1 MAGQRPH
8 EPPGDGWVPCHL
20 TIRGVRFLHRT
31 RARPARSREHV
42 RAPRHTHTTTTRHH
56 TREGAAMISWTLTTA
71 AEDDTTTQTGAA
83 LDLRTAATELI
94 DATRASIIESAA
106 ERRPVYTLTLD
117 GDWLTSIA
125 TGETPT
131 GAPDRDLALD
141 RLTDIEN
148 ELVGRDRV
156 ADPN

>member
-1 MAGQRPH
+1 
-8 EPPGDGWVPCHL
+8 
-20 TIRGVRFLHRT
+20 
-31 RARPARSREHV
+31 
-42 RAPRHTHTTTTRHH
+42 
-56 TREGAAMISWTLTTA
+56 MISWTLTIT
-71 AEDDTTTQTGAA
+71 AEDAATAQTGAA

-106 ERRPVYTLTLD
+106 AHRPVYTLTLD

-125 TGETPT
+125 TGETST

-141 RLTDIEN
+141 RLAEIEI

-156 ADPN
+156 TGPN